1 MSRTVLLVLSDAR
14 RNTTFQKAQ
23 TCCMMGE
30 RKVVRDM
37 RTMTLQSIDHA
48 IQSKK
53 KETNFKVRVSS
64 TSQGR
69 RKKTRTRTEGEIE
82 ALNQI
87 AIARWQKAVETGKIK
102 SLGER
107 VFYYDYR

>member
-1 MSRTVLLVLSDAR
+1 
-14 RNTTFQKAQ
+14 
-23 TCCMMGE
+23 MMGE